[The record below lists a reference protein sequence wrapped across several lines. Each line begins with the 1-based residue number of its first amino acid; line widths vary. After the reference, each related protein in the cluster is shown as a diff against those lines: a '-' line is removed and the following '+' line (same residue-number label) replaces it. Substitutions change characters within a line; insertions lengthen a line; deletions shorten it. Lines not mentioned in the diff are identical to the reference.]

1 VGANVGGAWGGDPVT
16 INTVPA
22 GINSA
27 APLVVFSALSVPA
40 ALSASGTFGPDK
52 GGFIGG
58 GQAGYNWQFD
68 SWVAGLETDF
78 QGVSGGKSFAGT
90 GAANS
95 PLAAAGTDNTTFTAS
110 KTLNYLGTMR
120 ARSGYAVMPTLLA
133 YATGGLAYGGA
144 SGTAG
149 FTTTNAAFPPNG
161 LSPAWGTAGSH
172 SSFLAGWTLGA
183 GLEWMFAAGWS
194 AKVEY
199 LYYDLGS
206 VSYGIGTSGA
216 IVLPGFA
223 PAGTNW
229 FTNASTAS
237 TRYNGSIA
245 RIGLNYRF
253 NSIP

>member
-1 VGANVGGAWGGDPVT
+1 M
-16 INTVPA
+16 
-22 GINSA
+22 
-27 APLVVFSALSVPA
+27 PA
-40 ALSASGTFGPDK
+40 ALSATGTFGPDK
-52 GGFIGG
+52 GGFVGG
-58 GQAGYNWQFD
+58 GQVGYNWQFG

-78 QGVSGGKSFAGT
+78 QGVAGGKSFAGT

-95 PLAAAGTDNTTFTAS
+95 PVAVVGTDNTTFTAS
-110 KTLNYLGTMR
+110 KMLNYLGTVR
-120 ARSGYAVMPTLLA
+120 ARSGYAVTPTLFA

-149 FTTTNAAFPPNG
+149 FTTMNATYPLHG
-161 LSPAWGTAGSH
+161 LSPAWGTAGSY
-172 SSFLAGWTLGA
+172 SSILAGWTLGA

-216 IVLPGFA
+216 VVLPGFV

-229 FTNASTAS
+229 FTNISTAS

-245 RIGLNYRF
+245 RMGLNYRF
-253 NSIP
+253 NLLP